1 MGDKMKKLLN
11 EFKEFISRGNVVDM
25 SVGVIIGG
33 AFTTIVNSLVGDVIM
48 PIIGGIIGGF
58 DFTHIVINLGGDSV
72 INIGTFIQNVVD
84 FVIIALVVFVGV
96 RAINKVK
103 EKQAEKE
110 EIAEEA
116 KPDPEDIVLLRSI
129 EKELKKLNKK

>member
-1 MGDKMKKLLN
+1 M
-11 EFKEFISRGNVVDM
+11 KEFIEEFKKFINRGSVLDLA
-25 SVGVIIGG
+25 VGVIIGG

-103 EKQAEKE
+103 EKQAKKE

-116 KPDPEDIVLLRSI
+116 KPDPEDIVLLR
-129 EKELKKLNKK
+129 

>member
-1 MGDKMKKLLN
+1 M
-11 EFKEFISRGNVVDM
+11 KEFIEEFKKFINRGSVVDLA
-25 SVGVIIGG
+25 VGVIIGG

-48 PIIGGIIGGF
+48 PIIGALIGGF
-58 DFTHIVINLGGDSV
+58 DFTSITINLGGESV

-84 FVIIALVVFVGV
+84 FVIVAFVVFIGV

-103 EKQAEKE
+103 EKQAKKQE
-110 EIAEEA
+110 AVEEA

-129 EKELKKLNKK
+129 EKELKKLNKNKK

>member
-1 MGDKMKKLLN
+1 M
-11 EFKEFISRGNVVDM
+11 KEFIEEFKKFINRGSVLDLA
-25 SVGVIIGG
+25 VGVIIGG

-103 EKQAEKE
+103 EKQAKKE

-116 KPDPEDIVLLRSI
+116 KLDPEDIVLLRSI

>member
-1 MGDKMKKLLN
+1 M
-11 EFKEFISRGNVVDM
+11 KEFIEEFKKFINRGSVLDLA
-25 SVGVIIGG
+25 VGVIIGG

-103 EKQAEKE
+103 EKQAKKE